1 MRKSFLMG
9 LAGAGL
15 VLVGLVGGM
24 LIGGRLSVFAA
35 SGAHHTVAAT
45 GTGVTKYCQ
54 IYEQTLANDLNVD
67 TSALEQANTD
77 AIQKTLD
84 QIVKDGQITAAEEA
98 QLKSLLQ
105 QVGTQPCT
113 HLNQQAITSF
123 LQQDP
128 LLAQQ
133 FLAAHTALANA
144 VAQALGITLATLA
157 SDLSAGQTIAQIA
170 KARKV
175 DLATVSAAYLG
186 AVKTFLAQDVSS
198 GLITSEQS
206 EYAYN
211 YIAQAVSGGHYPL
224 LEMGSK

>member
-1 MRKSFLMG
+1 MRKTYWMG
-9 LAGAGL
+9 FAGAGL

-24 LIGGRLSVFAA
+24 LIGGRLPVFAA
-35 SGAHHTVAAT
+35 SGAHHTVSAT
-45 GTGVTKYCQ
+45 GKGVTKYCQ

-77 AIQKTLD
+77 AMRKTLD
-84 QIVKDGQITAAEEA
+84 QMVKDGQITAAEEA

-105 QVGTQPCT
+105 QIGTQPCT
-113 HLNQQAITSF
+113 HLNQQTITSF

-144 VAQALGITLATLA
+144 VAQALGITSSTLA
-157 SDLSAGQTIAQIA
+157 SDISAGQTIAQIA
-170 KARKV
+170 RARKV
-175 DLATVSAAYLG
+175 DPATVSAAYLG

-211 YIAQAVSGGHYPL
+211 YIAQVVSGGHYPL
-224 LEMGSK
+224 LEMGGK